1 MRVHRCKHLLY
12 TQNLRRQKLDCRV
25 FCLCTVVVC
34 VILSLRFFM
43 SYAFILGRTPDLS
56 LAELGAFFGE
66 KMEVL
71 KNKTAVIVEAPL
83 PSGFANAQAFLNRL
97 GGTTEIVEVV
107 QRGVLVRDLD
117 AALETILKKQ
127 CGLRDSK
134 CNFALSLVP
143 EVKGSKMLRYLL
155 PKLKKNLRAADIS
168 ANFMNKNFE
177 NVSQVLAVK
186 QHLVSR
192 GTNISMIDE
201 GEGKVTIGYSV
212 ALQDFE
218 SYSKRD
224 YDKPFR
230 DANVGMLPPKLAQ
243 MMINMARPEGA
254 PLSVIDPFCGTGT
267 ILIEALLMG
276 AAARGADKD
285 ARMATGAAKNIA
297 WLREHFKIPQETIS
311 QIATASATSLKPSDI
326 GASVSGASSLVVVTE
341 PYLGAPLTTY
351 PSDPFLEKMKQEL
364 STLYLG
370 FFKNLATWIPK
381 GTPIVFLMPAW
392 NKTKTERTRLSV
404 GLIDKIEALGYSISA
419 FEPSKAT
426 SLFYD
431 RPGQIVARE
440 ILRFVKR

>member
-1 MRVHRCKHLLY
+1 
-12 TQNLRRQKLDCRV
+12 
-25 FCLCTVVVC
+25 
-34 VILSLRFFM
+34 M
-43 SYAFILGRTPDLS
+43 SYAFILGRTPELS
-56 LAELGAFFGE
+56 LAELGTFFGE
-66 KMEVL
+66 KMEVM
-71 KNKTAVIVEAPL
+71 KNKTAAIVDAPL
-83 PSGFANAQAFLNRL
+83 PAGFATPQAFLNRL
-97 GGTTEIVEVV
+97 GGTTEIMEVV

-117 AALETILKKQ
+117 AALEMILKKQ

-134 CNFALSLVP
+134 CSFALSLVP

-155 PKLKKNLRAADIS
+155 PKIKKSLRAADIA

-177 NVSQVLAVK
+177 NVSAVLAVK

-243 MMINMARPEGA
+243 MMINMAGSGVTGA
-254 PLSVIDPFCGTGT
+254 AGTPLTVIDPFCGTGT

-276 AAARGADKD
+276 YSARGADKD
-285 ARMATGAAKNIA
+285 SRMAAGAGKNIT
-297 WLREHFKIPQETIS
+297 WLREHFKVPTEVIS
-311 QIATASATSLKPSDI
+311 QIATASATSVQPSDL
-326 GASVSGASSLVVVTE
+326 GACVSGASPLVVVTE

-364 STLYLG
+364 ATLYLG
-370 FFKNLATWIPK
+370 FFKNLARWVPK

-392 NKTKTERTRLSV
+392 NKSKTERTRLST

-419 FEPSKAT
+419 FAPSKAT

-440 ILRFVKR
+440 IIRFVKR